1 MESIDSYVP
10 RIVDRYMKLKE
21 SDDSQLES
29 FVHSI
34 NEEQLVLNDILTK
47 LTQNSD
53 ADLLSDLGGVR
64 SRLQRLT

>member
-1 MESIDSYVP
+1 
-10 RIVDRYMKLKE
+10 MKLKE
-21 SDDSQLES
+21 SDDSRLES

-34 NEEQLVLNDILTK
+34 NEEQSALNNILTK
-47 LTQNSD
+47 LAQNSD

>member
-21 SDDSQLES
+21 SDDSRLES

-53 ADLLSDLGGVR
+53 ADLLSDLGGIR